1 MVCRIN
7 ETSSGHSL
15 KNQKIFQDNE
25 LSCVA
30 CSQGKLISSPSLN
43 KVGYESL
50 SFLQR
55 IQEDIYGLIHPT
67 PCGPFRYFMVLIDA
81 STRWSH
87 VCLLSSHNL
96 VFARLLA

>member
-1 MVCRIN
+1 MVYRIN
-7 ETSSGHSL
+7 ETSSDHSL
-15 KNQKIFQDNE
+15 KNQKFFHDNE

-55 IQEDIYGLIHPT
+55 IQDDIYGLIHPT

-81 STRWSH
+81 WSH
-87 VCLLSSHNL
+87 VCLLSSLNL